1 MPNGDPADGVP
12 VNVKTLKNIAALLC
26 VTALA
31 VPAAVS
37 AKGPSGDHGK
47 SKAHQK
53 TSHVNQRCK
62 HQPKV
67 GFSLGGTLDPSSTAD
82 SIVVDVTHANKH
94 SKPFVADGK
103 YAVPS
108 GSNLQFAGANPFT
121 TQGADMSKY
130 KVHVTGKVMKL
141 KKGCTA
147 SDSPA
152 PTVKKVKITAPDDS
166 AQQPEQPEQPEQ
178 QPQV

>member
-1 MPNGDPADGVP
+1 
-12 VNVKTLKNIAALLC
+12 VNLKTLKNIAAVLC
-26 VTALA
+26 ITALA

-37 AKGPSGDHGK
+37 AKGSDGDHGK

-67 GFSLGGTLDPSSTAD
+67 GFSLGGTVDPSSTAD
-82 SIVVDVTHANKH
+82 GIVVDVTHANKH

-103 YAVPS
+103 YTVPS
-108 GSNLQFAGANPFT
+108 GSNVAFAGANPFT

-130 KVHVTGKVMKL
+130 TVHVTGKVTKL

-147 SDSPA
+147 ANSPA
-152 PTVKKVKITAPDDS
+152 PTVKKVKVSAPDDS
-166 AQQPEQPEQPEQ
+166 AKQPEQPEQ
-178 QPQV
+178 QPQS